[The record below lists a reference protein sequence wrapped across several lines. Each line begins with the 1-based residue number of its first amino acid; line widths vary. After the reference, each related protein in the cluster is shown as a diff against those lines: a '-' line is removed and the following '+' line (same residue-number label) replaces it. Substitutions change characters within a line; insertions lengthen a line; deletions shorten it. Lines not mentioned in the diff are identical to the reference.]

1 MIKARRKHHQVQRFD
16 SKGTRGKRPRHLT
29 ISLRERMGTARCTPA
44 KYDWPMSSCGL
55 LTVEQPN
62 GTAMHASCVFIDGDI
77 VITCASI
84 MPRLNGTNS
93 SVLQFK
99 SAADGGLLRHLRKFN
114 YSSK

>member
-1 MIKARRKHHQVQRFD
+1 
-16 SKGTRGKRPRHLT
+16 
-29 ISLRERMGTARCTPA
+29 
-44 KYDWPMSSCGL
+44 
-55 LTVEQPN
+55 
-62 GTAMHASCVFIDGDI
+62 MHASCVFIDGDI